1 MTKRYEAG
9 DQTVYMYTFHGMA
22 PVFQTCASYGEAA
35 TWQLPTK
42 VQLLTLVGLSGG
54 ECVHNVYYIP
64 SLR

>member
-35 TWQLPTK
+35 SWAVTYEGSIAHTG
-42 VQLLTLVGLSGG
+42 GLKWWG
-54 ECVHNVYYIP
+54 VRP
-64 SLR
+64 